1 MQGWKIFTYSL
12 EMVFGNLRAAFRISL
27 VLYLAQAAF
36 GIYFTN
42 GYGDFMRE
50 MAGGNVTSFPPGFWL
65 SWTLFIAV
73 SFVTSL
79 WIAVGWH
86 RYILIEENNGAI
98 IPPFQG
104 AQMLAYLGKSLL
116 IGLLLGFA
124 FILVS
129 SFLSL
134 VMGAVA
140 GVTGVLIST
149 FISFGLMFYLF
160 YRLGLILPAAAVG
173 GAMTFS
179 ESWET
184 TAPASTAVGQLAV
197 IAIGFVILTRIPQYM
212 NYDPD
217 SIINIVYTYVLGWI
231 TMTVGASALTTLYGV
246 YFEGRKI

>member
-12 EMVFGNLRAAFRISL
+12 EMVFGNLRAAFRVSL
-27 VLYLAQAAF
+27 ALYLAQAAF
-36 GIYFTN
+36 GIYFTS
-42 GYGDFMRE
+42 GYGDFMRQLA
-50 MAGGNVTSFPPGFWL
+50 AGDVTSFPPGFWL
-65 SWTLFIAV
+65 SWTLFIAI

-104 AQMLAYLGKSLL
+104 RQMLAYLGKSLL
-116 IGLLLGFA
+116 IGLLLGLA
-124 FILVS
+124 FIMIS

-140 GVTGVLIST
+140 GVGGVLMST
-149 FISFGLMFYLF
+149 FISFGLVFYFF

-173 GAMTFS
+173 NSMTFS
-179 ESWET
+179 ESWEN
-184 TAPASTAVGQLAV
+184 TAQASAAIGQLAV
-197 IAIGFVILTRIPQYM
+197 IAIGFVALTQIPQYM
-212 NYDPD
+212 NSDPD
-217 SIINIVYTYVLGWI
+217 SVINIVYTYVLGWI
-231 TMTVGASALTTLYGV
+231 TMMVGASVLTTLYGV